1 MKYQDFQ
8 LSAKQLEI
16 ISNELAK
23 IKTRQ
28 YIKQNN
34 VEPSEEIESGFYEI
48 TPEQKEMFRRAFF
61 SNQFIDESDVNIK
74 QPEIIENTDEQN
86 EVEDRLI
93 DELLNGQKTV
103 SAESINNITIP
114 SEVNVAPNITGKFED
129 GATIQNNSSKYMT
142 INNTSEEPIDI
153 NIIANNTVYLTGKFN
168 NIYFNGKTLNG
179 TSGNYPIINGELD
192 IVTTLSGSVS
202 ISASFQENSTV
213 KYLGSH
219 PMTVANYNN
228 ENANVNI
235 YAPNSTVTVNG
246 KYNEVEATVSDETLV
261 LRYSFHTN
269 KLKVNKG
276 KVIYQGTDENDFY
289 NELIGEGVEV
299 EPYGYDIVG
308 TNVANTKDTP
318 GVYTFAEDFANNKPV
333 VFGTFA
339 TGKYKYDLNGHNV
352 AFGDSARGCFL
363 VRGSAIVDFV
373 DTIGNGE
380 LKNNAD
386 SYAIWAAANDV
397 VVNIYGGTFEAY
409 THVLYAE
416 KGSINVYGG
425 TFNCLSE
432 DKRYTLNCYDAS
444 YTAGTAKITV
454 YGGKFYNFNPAES
467 YSEPGGQVSF
477 VANGYKVVTY
487 QEGNDTIYEVVSE
500 N

>member
-16 ISNELAK
+16 VSNEVAK
-23 IKTRQ
+23 QKTRQ
-28 YIKQNN
+28 YIKENN

-93 DELLNGQKTV
+93 DELLSGQKTV
-103 SAESINNITIP
+103 SAESINNVTIP
-114 SEVNVAPNITGKFED
+114 FEVTVTPVITGNFEN
-129 GATIQNNSSKYMT
+129 GATIQNNSPKYMT

-179 TSGNYPIINGELD
+179 TSGNYPEINGELD

-202 ISASFQENSTV
+202 VSAVFQEDSSV

-219 PMTVANYNN
+219 PMTVSNYNN
-228 ENANVNI
+228 EDANVDI

-269 KLKVNKG
+269 TLKVNKG
-276 KVIYQGTDENDFY
+276 KVIYQGTDQNDFF

-299 EPYGYDIVG
+299 EPYGYDVVG

-318 GVYTFAEDFANNKPV
+318 GVYTFAEDFTNNKTV

-339 TGKYKYDLNGHNV
+339 TGKYKYDFNGHHV
-352 AFGDSARGCFL
+352 TFGDASRGSYL
-363 VRGSAIVDFV
+363 MRGSAIVDFV
-373 DTIGNGE
+373 DSVGNGG
-380 LKNNAD
+380 LTNNAD
-386 SYAIWAAANDV
+386 SYGIWAGANDV
-397 VVNIYGGTFEAY
+397 VVNIYGGKFEAY

-416 KGSINVYGG
+416 KGHINVYGG

-432 DKRYTLNCYDAS
+432 DKKYTLNCYDAS
-444 YTAGTAKITV
+444 YTAGTAVITV

-467 YSEPGGQVSF
+467 YSEPGGPVSF
-477 VANGYKVVTY
+477 VAEGYKVISY
-487 QEGNDTIYEVVSE
+487 QEGDDTIYEVVPE